1 MSLLDVRNLTYRF
14 PDGTEALKDV
24 TFSLDEGE
32 LLVISGKNGSGKTV
46 LLRILNGLM
55 KPSEGSVLIDGISAE
70 KDPSEVRKRLGL
82 VFQQADSQIIGQTV
96 KKDIAFGLEN
106 QRLPADEV
114 SRRTEQA
121 VSRSDLQEHIHQR
134 PRTLSGGEKRRLTVA
149 SVAVMSPRIIALD
162 EPFTN
167 LDYPGVLQVLRQL
180 LDLKS
185 SGHTI
190 IIVTH
195 DLEKVLAHADRLML
209 MRSGRIAAF
218 GRPED
223 TAGEAGACG
232 VKPVEDSSP
241 QGIRGMTWL
250 RS

>member
-14 PDGTEALKDV
+14 PDGTEALKDIS
-24 TFSLDEGE
+24 FSLDEGQ

-55 KPSEGSVLIDGISAE
+55 KPSAGKVLIDGISAGE
-70 KDPSEVRKRLGL
+70 HPAEVRKKLGL

-96 KKDIAFGLEN
+96 QKDIAFGLEN
-106 QRLPADEV
+106 LRLPAEEIDQ
-114 SRRTEQA
+114 RTHDA
-121 VSRSDLQEHIHQR
+121 VTRADLQGHVHQR

-149 SVAVMSPRIIALD
+149 SVAVMSPKIIALD

-180 LDLKS
+180 LDLKAA
-185 SGHTI
+185 GHTI

-195 DLEKVLAHADRLML
+195 DLEKILAHADRLLL
-209 MRSGRIAAF
+209 MDSGRIAAF
-218 GRPED
+218 GKPEE
-223 TAGEAGACG
+223 TAGKARSCG
-232 VKPVEDSSP
+232 VKPVEDPSA